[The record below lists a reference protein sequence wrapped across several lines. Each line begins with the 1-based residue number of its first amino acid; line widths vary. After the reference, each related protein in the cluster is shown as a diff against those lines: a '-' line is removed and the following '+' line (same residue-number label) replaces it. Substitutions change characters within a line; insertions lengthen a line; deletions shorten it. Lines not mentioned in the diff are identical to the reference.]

1 MTEKIV
7 EQTFEQPVEQMAG
20 QTVEQPPK
28 KIKPKMKIRLGGIDG
43 AIAQTVIVLL
53 LVLTLFLCMV
63 PVLITIIMSLKLPE
77 DIQGNPIWTLPKTQ
91 WAFANYKA
99 AFNVLSGP
107 LLWTLVMDIAV
118 SVTVMIMSCYI
129 AFLFQWYKFK
139 GNKVLFALFILPML
153 VPNVV
158 LLSPTYI
165 VAFNLGITGS
175 YWGVILPYLAGNQ
188 IASVFMLRVFMGQ
201 HPKSLYEAAQ
211 LDGANKF
218 NLFVYVCL
226 PLSFPIMMVQGIGI
240 FAAIYNDYLW
250 PQLIFQNDYSKGTI
264 MPYLRS
270 SLQGI
275 NQGIQYAMYLVAGIP
290 LIISTAISIKFFV
303 SGDFAS
309 GLKM

>member
-1 MTEKIV
+1 MTEKILEQSVEQMAEQTV
-7 EQTFEQPVEQMAG
+7 EQTFEQL
-20 QTVEQPPK
+20 PK
-28 KIKPKMKIRLGGIDG
+28 KKKPTMKIRLGGIEG
-43 AIAQTVIVLL
+43 AIAQTVIVFL

-63 PVLITIIMSLKLPE
+63 PVLVTIVMSLKVPQDLS
-77 DIQGNPIWTLPKTQ
+77 GPIWTFPKTE
-91 WAFANYKA
+91 WAFSNYKD
-99 AFNVLSGP
+99 AFSVLSGP

-118 SVTVMIMSCYI
+118 SVTVMLMSCYI

-139 GNKVLFALFILPML
+139 GKKLLFALFILPML

-158 LLSPTYI
+158 LLSPTYL
-165 VAFNLGITGS
+165 VAYNLGLVGN

-250 PQLIFQNDYSKGTI
+250 PQLIFTDDYSKGTL
-264 MPYLRS
+264 MPYLKDQVYRFT
-270 SLQGI
+270 QGV
-275 NQGIQYAMYLVAGIP
+275 QYAMYLVAGIP

-309 GLKM
+309 GMKM

>member
-1 MTEKIV
+1 MV
-7 EQTFEQPVEQMAG
+7 EQTAM
-20 QTVEQPPK
+20 QPPK
-28 KIKPKMKIRLGGIDG
+28 KEKPKMKIRLGGIEG
-43 AIAQTVIVLL
+43 AIAQTVIVIL

-63 PVLITIIMSLKLPE
+63 PVLVTIVMSLKVPQDLN
-77 DIQGNPIWTLPKTQ
+77 GPIWTLPETE
-91 WAFANYKA
+91 WAFSNYGE
-99 AFNVLSGP
+99 AFDVLSGP
-107 LLWTLVMDIAV
+107 LLWTLLMDLAV
-118 SVTVMIMSCYI
+118 SVTVMLLSCYI

-139 GNKVLFALFILPML
+139 GRKILFALFILPML

-158 LLSPTYI
+158 LLSPTYL
-165 VAFNLGITGS
+165 VAYDLGITGS

-226 PLSFPIMMVQGIGI
+226 PLAFPIMMVQGIGI

-250 PQLIFQNDYSKGTI
+250 PQLIFQDDPSKGTI
-264 MPYLRS
+264 MPYLRY
-270 SLQGI
+270 SLQGLE
-275 NQGIQYAMYLVAGIP
+275 QGVQYAMYLVAGIP

>member
-1 MTEKIV
+1 MENNT
-7 EQTFEQPVEQMAG
+7 
-20 QTVEQPPK
+20 TVK
-28 KIKPKMKIRLGGIDG
+28 KGIHIRIKGADG
-43 AIAQTVIVLL
+43 AIAQSVIFLLLILTLILCMLPVIV
-53 LVLTLFLCMV
+53 
-63 PVLITIIMSLKLPE
+63 TIIMSLKVPE
-77 DIQGNPIWTLPKTQ
+77 DITAYPIWTLPKTE
-91 WAFANYKA
+91 WRFANYGS
-99 AFNVLSGP
+99 AFSVLSMP
-107 LLWTLVMDIAV
+107 LLWTLLMDIGV
-118 SVTVMIMSCYI
+118 SVSVMLLSCYI

-139 GNKVLFALFILPML
+139 GKNLLFALFILPML

-165 VAFNLGITGS
+165 VAHNLGITGN
-175 YWGVILPYLAGNQ
+175 YLGVILPYLAGNQ
-188 IASVFMLRVFMGQ
+188 IASVFMLRVFMQQ

-218 NLFVYVCL
+218 SLFVYVCL

-250 PQLIFQNDYSKGTI
+250 PQLIFSAEPSKGTL
-264 MPYLRS
+264 MPYLKS
-270 SLQGI
+270 VVYSLD
-275 NQGIQYAMYLVAGIP
+275 QGIQYAMYLVAGIP